1 MRSIILVLII
11 LGSMPVCLINPYFGV
26 LMWYWVSYFN
36 PHRFTYGF
44 SYTMP
49 VAFLVAIPTLVGLA
63 FTKKSLRSL
72 LTSESVLLIGL
83 WVWYT
88 ISYIHAK
95 DVPIFAGHMAEADY
109 QMNHISKIILM
120 TIVMIVLVTS
130 RQRLHG
136 VMLVTGVSL
145 GLLAV
150 KDTVFGIRT
159 SGESRVFGP
168 PDSFL
173 TDNNAFGL
181 AINVSLPILFFL
193 ARSATRRWLRIALY
207 VCFACGIVTVLLTYS
222 RGGLVGLGV
231 VLLSITLR
239 SRKRLLTAFVGVAA
253 VFLVLIVAPPAW
265 MDRMGQFMHGNLDA
279 TANQRLVSW
288 GTAWNFSHDYP
299 VTGGSFDA
307 LPDLYIYQRYQ
318 PRPLPDGLLVSGP
331 HSIYFQLLADQG
343 FIGLGLF
350 LFLVGSCFLTLL
362 RIRRAARR
370 MPVVNWLV
378 DYTLMVEIA
387 ILGFMTSGAFL
398 GFVYLDLI
406 YQMIGMTVV
415 LKMLLRKE
423 LQALSARQVIK
434 EGSAEHLEE
443 VAVTA

>member
-1 MRSIILVLII
+1 MRSIIFFLII
-11 LGSMPVCLINPYFGV
+11 LGSIPVCLVRPYFGV

-44 SYTMP
+44 AYNLP
-49 VAFLVAIPTLVGLA
+49 VAFLVAVPTLVGLIFA
-63 FTKKSLRSL
+63 KKSLRSL
-72 LTSESVLLIGL
+72 LAFESVMLIGL
-83 WVWYT
+83 WAWYT
-88 ISYIHAK
+88 ITYIHAK
-95 DVPIFAGHMAEADY
+95 GVPIFSGHMADADY

-120 TIVMIVLVTS
+120 TLVMIVMVTS
-130 RQRLHG
+130 RQRLHR

-150 KDTVFGIRT
+150 KDTIFGIRT
-159 SGESRVFGP
+159 SGEYRVFGP

-173 TDNNAFGL
+173 TDNNAFAL

-193 ARSATRRWLRIALY
+193 ARAETRRWLRIALY
-207 VCFACGIVTVLLTYS
+207 VCFGCGIASILLTYS
-222 RGGLVGLGV
+222 RGGFVGLAA
-231 VLLSITLR
+231 VLLAITLR
-239 SRKRLLTAFVGVAA
+239 SRHKLVAAFVGVVAI
-253 VFLVLIVAPPAW
+253 FLVLIVAPPAW
-265 MDRMGQFMHGNLDA
+265 MNRMGQFMHGNLDA

-299 VTGGSFDA
+299 ITGGSFDA
-307 LPDLYIYQRYQ
+307 LPDIFIYQRYQ
-318 PRPLPDGLLVSGP
+318 PRPLPDGLPSSGP

-350 LFLVGSCFLTLL
+350 LFLMGACFLTLV

-370 MPVVNWLV
+370 VPVVNWLV

-387 ILGFMTSGAFL
+387 ILGFMMSGAFL

-415 LKMLLRKE
+415 LKILLRKE
-423 LQALSARQVIK
+423 LEELRPNQVIE
-434 EGSAEHLEE
+434 EGSVEHMEE
-443 VAVTA
+443 MAVTA

>member
-11 LGSMPVCLINPYFGV
+11 LGSMPVCLVNPYFGV

-44 SYTMP
+44 SYNMP
-49 VAFLVAIPTLVGLA
+49 VAFLVAIPTLVGLI

-72 LTSESVLLIGL
+72 LTAESVLLVGL
-83 WVWYT
+83 WAWYSIT
-88 ISYIHAK
+88 YIYAK
-95 DVPIFAGHMAEADY
+95 GVPIFIGHMAEADY

-120 TIVMIVLVTS
+120 TLVMIVLVTS

-136 VMLVTGVSL
+136 VMLITGVSL

-150 KDTVFGIRT
+150 KDTLFGIRT
-159 SGESRVFGP
+159 SGEYRVFGP

-193 ARSATRRWLRIALY
+193 ARAEARRWLRIALY

-222 RGGLVGLGV
+222 RGGFVGLGV
-231 VLLSITLR
+231 VLLAITLR
-239 SRKRLLTAFVGVAA
+239 SRQKLLAGFVGVAA
-253 VFLVLIVAPPAW
+253 IFLVLIVAPPAW

-299 VTGGSFDA
+299 ITGGSFDA
-307 LPDLYIYQRYQ
+307 LPDVYIYQRYQ
-318 PRPLPDGLLVSGP
+318 PRPLPDGLLASGP

-350 LFLVGSCFLTLL
+350 LFLMGACFLTLF
-362 RIRRAARR
+362 RIRRAAQRT
-370 MPVVNWLV
+370 PTLNWLV

-387 ILGFMTSGAFL
+387 ILGFLTSGAFL

-423 LQALSARQVIK
+423 LQELSANPVEQQ
-434 EGSAEHLEE
+434 GSMEHLDAM
-443 VAVTA
+443 AVTA

>member
-1 MRSIILVLII
+1 MRSIILILII
-11 LGSMPVCLINPYFGV
+11 LGSMPVCLVSPYFGV

-44 SYTMP
+44 AYNLP
-49 VAFLVAIPTLVGLA
+49 VALLVAIPTLVGLVFA
-63 FTKKSLRSL
+63 KKSLRSL
-72 LTSESVLLIGL
+72 LASESVLLVGL
-83 WVWYT
+83 WAWYT
-88 ISYIHAK
+88 ITYIHAK
-95 DVPIFAGHMAEADY
+95 GVPIFAGHMAEADY
-109 QMNHISKIILM
+109 QMSHISKIILM
-120 TIVMIVLVTS
+120 TLVMIVLVTS
-130 RQRLHG
+130 RQRLYG

-150 KDTVFGIRT
+150 KDTLFGIRT
-159 SGESRVFGP
+159 SGQDRVFGP

-181 AINVSLPILFFL
+181 AINVSLPILFFV
-193 ARSATRRWLRIALY
+193 ARSVPQRWLRIVLY
-207 VCFACGIVTVLLTYS
+207 VCFGCGIITVLLTYS

-231 VLLSITLR
+231 VLLAITLR
-239 SRKRLLTAFVGVAA
+239 SRHKLMAAFVSVSAIS
-253 VFLVLIVAPPAW
+253 LVLIIAPHVW

-299 VTGGSFDA
+299 ITGGSFDA
-307 LPDLYIYQRYQ
+307 LPDLFIYQRYQ
-318 PRPLPDGLLVSGP
+318 PRPLPDGLPSSGP

-343 FIGLGLF
+343 FVGLGLF
-350 LFLVGSCFLTLL
+350 LFLVGTCFLTLL

-370 MPVVNWLV
+370 VPEINWLV
-378 DYTLMVEIA
+378 DYTLMIEIA

-415 LKMLLRKE
+415 LKMLLHKE
-423 LQALSARQVIK
+423 LNELSANQVS
-434 EGSAEHLEE
+434 ERGSEDHLER